1 MIVES
6 EYDEGLGLFAGR
18 AEGIMGTRLELLCA
32 GVERSVGERVWQE
45 MTDDAAALSRM
56 LNRFDPSSE
65 VSRWNA
71 GLSEGNMSAPL
82 QDILSVAEAYR
93 TRTGGLFDICTGTR
107 GLSARHP
114 ALLSS
119 VLPSS
124 SGPSSILSSSPGP
137 AALLRRRRL
146 DFGGIAKG
154 YALARMGKMLRA
166 EGIGNA
172 FVDFGGSSMLAL
184 GHHPHGDCWK
194 ISLPDPWTG
203 QVLDIFSLRD
213 CALSVSGNRP
223 GYTGHIINPLTGE
236 RCGGRALVSVIS
248 PDPLDAEVLSTAAF
262 VAATSPTPESTFA
275 AATSPASESTLAAA
289 TSPAARCPAATDAR
303 TPSLPFLR
311 AAFPAAKIT
320 LHRPGSPATL

>member
-18 AEGIMGTRLELLCA
+18 AEGIMGTRLEFLCA
-32 GVERSVGERVWQE
+32 DVERSVGERVWQE

-82 QDILSVAEAYR
+82 QDILSVAEDYR
-93 TRTGGLFDICTGTR
+93 ARTGGLFDICTGTR
-107 GLSARHP
+107 SLSARHP
-114 ALLSS
+114 A
-119 VLPSS
+119 
-124 SGPSSILSSSPGP
+124 PSSIFSSVLSSSPGP
-137 AALLRRRRL
+137 PAVLRRRRL

-154 YALARMGKMLRA
+154 YALARMEKMLRA

-203 QVLDIFSLRD
+203 QILDIFSLRD

-236 RCGGRALVSVIS
+236 HCDCRALVSVIS
-248 PDPLDAEVLSTAAF
+248 PDPLEAEILSTAAF
-262 VAATSPTPESTFA
+262 VAGTSS
-275 AATSPASESTLAAA
+275 ASESTLAAA
-289 TSPAARCPAATDAR
+289 TSPAARCQDAPNAPDAR

-311 AAFPAAKIT
+311 AAFPTARIT